1 VTDAEETAEAGTAA
15 RPVSAP
21 AAEAAAAEP
30 YAATAE
36 AVALSLGVDP
46 ATGLT
51 TATAAARLVSTG
63 PNQLEPP
70 KRTSL
75 LATIIDAATE
85 PFVVVLAVA
94 GVLALLLGEVRDGV
108 LVLIGLGPIVG
119 ADVVTA
125 YRGER
130 ALEELRAAAAPR
142 AHVRRDGSPSEIA
155 AADLVPGDV
164 VRLRVGDVVPA
175 DLRVSRSSVL
185 TVDRSILTGESLPD
199 ELRTDPDP
207 AGTTLPE
214 RRSMAHA
221 GTAVVMG
228 NGEGIVVATG
238 ARTELG
244 RIATALGPRDRGRSP
259 LQRELDRLVRILL
272 VVAIGLVAL
281 TTGLGLLRGA
291 SLGAAVLA
299 GISAA
304 IAAIPEEPPVLLAV
318 VLGLGAYRLL
328 RRGVLVRR
336 LNAQETLGSIDLIVT
351 DKTGT
356 LTQNRLSLELVI
368 GPEGGVVA
376 PGDAQTFIVDAIRAE
391 EDAWHADVEVRRG
404 SFTTALVAASGS
416 TAIVLDPRELIE
428 ARAPGPEAPYSWT
441 RARRNGTVEELA
453 LGAPEAVLSLSA
465 HDSAETWRQV
475 ADTAA
480 GAGKRLLL
488 LARRT
493 EGGPWRPRA
502 LLSFADTLRPG
513 IPAALN
519 QASEAGIQTI
529 VVTGDHPATAAAIAR
544 EAGLRGGRVLTG
556 EQITSMSDAELE
568 SALPGLE
575 VVARATPDQKLRLVL
590 AAKRSRRTVAVTGDG
605 VNDAPALQR
614 ADVAVAM
621 GSGTAVARE
630 AADLVL
636 GDDSFATLMDGL
648 REGRRIVAN
657 VQKGL
662 VFLTSTHVALL
673 GFIFIATV
681 AGFGQPLLPI
691 QILWLELFID
701 LAASVAF
708 EREPAEPDIM
718 RRPPRPRDV
727 PLLTRALLGRPTAA
741 GSVTAV
747 AALALMLWHGGG
759 LDHARWLAFS
769 ALVYG
774 QLVRAYANRS
784 LVHPIRTL
792 RPNRFL
798 ATACLAGGIVQFV
811 IPLVPPL
818 ADAFRATRLDAL
830 DLGLI
835 ALVALLPA
843 VVAEVARS
851 RGQVWIA

>member
-1 VTDAEETAEAGTAA
+1 VTDAEQGTAPSIA
-15 RPVSAP
+15 PSALRAEP
-21 AAEAAAAEP
+21 YAVTTDVIATSLGVDTATGLAAEAAAER
-30 YAATAE
+30 
-36 AVALSLGVDP
+36 L
-46 ATGLT
+46 
-51 TATAAARLVSTG
+51 AAAGR
-63 PNQLEPP
+63 NELEPP

-75 LATIIDAATE
+75 LATVVDAATE
-85 PFVVVLAVA
+85 PFVIVLGVA
-94 GVLALLLGEVRDGV
+94 GLLALLLGEVRDGLLV
-108 LVLIGLGPIVG
+108 LVGLVPIVG

-130 ALEELRAAAAPR
+130 ALEELRDAAAPR
-142 AHVRRDGSPSEIA
+142 AHVRRDGSASEIA

-175 DLRVSRSSVL
+175 DLRVIRSAAL
-185 TVDRSILTGESLPD
+185 TVDRSILTGESLPE
-199 ELRTDPDP
+199 ELRTEPDMP
-207 AGTTLPE
+207 GTPLAE
-214 RRSMAHA
+214 RRAMAHA

-238 ARTELG
+238 ANTELG
-244 RIATALGPRDRGRSP
+244 RIAGAMGPRDRGRSP

-272 VVAIGLVAL
+272 VMAIGLVAL
-281 TTGLGLLRGA
+281 TAGLGLLRGA
-291 SLGAAVLA
+291 TIGAAVLA

-356 LTQNRLSLELVI
+356 LTQNRLALESVI
-368 GPEGGVVA
+368 GPDGAAVGPADARDVV
-376 PGDAQTFIVDAIRAE
+376 VDAMRAE

-404 SFTTALVAASGS
+404 SFTTALTAASGS
-416 TAIVLDPRELIE
+416 TPTAFDPADLIE
-428 ARAPGPEAPYSWT
+428 ARAPRPEAPYAWT
-441 RARRNGTVEELA
+441 RARRNGTIEELA
-453 LGAPEAVLSLSA
+453 LGAPEAVLGLGDQA
-465 HDSAETWRQV
+465 T
-475 ADTAA
+475 ADAWHALTDAAA

-493 EGGPWRPRA
+493 DGGPWRPQA

-513 IPAALN
+513 IPEALA

-529 VVTGDHPATAAAIAR
+529 IVTGDHPVTAAAIAR
-544 EAGLRGGRVLTG
+544 EAGLGGGRVLTG
-556 EQITSMSDAELE
+556 EQINRMSDEELDA
-568 SALPGLE
+568 ALPRLE

-605 VNDAPALQR
+605 VNDAPALQQ

-727 PLLTRALLGRPTAA
+727 PLLTRGLLARIAVA

-747 AALALMLWHGGG
+747 AALLLMSWHGGG
-759 LDHARWLAFS
+759 LDHGRWLAFS
-769 ALVYG
+769 ALVYA
-774 QLVRAYANRS
+774 QLIRAYANRS
-784 LVHPIRTL
+784 LVHPVWSL
-792 RPNRFL
+792 RPNGFL
-798 ATACLAGGIVQFV
+798 AVACVTAGVVQFL
-811 IPLVPPL
+811 IPSVPLL
-818 ADAFRATRLDAL
+818 ADAFRATPLDGL
-830 DLGLI
+830 DLALI
-835 ALVALLPA
+835 ALVAVVPA
-843 VVAEVARS
+843 IVAEVARR
-851 RGQVWIA
+851 RGRVPWIA